1 MKGEM
6 NKMRDGAVFEKLSND
21 WKDIRSLVVFGF
33 GKAGRG
39 NIGAIHRRFKV
50 KAIIDNDPLLQG
62 QFYEGIPIVD
72 LKTYQAMGYQEK
84 IVVFTSGNRY
94 RSIAD
99 GLGAYGYA
107 ENRDFC
113 DFMTFFND
121 YFWGHQKENYIGR
134 LGLNITTFCTLNCRH
149 CTMHTPYNRYKKNFT
164 LDSICKDV
172 DLIFEMVDHVGNL
185 LILGG
190 EPFLHPQLSEILV
203 YIGEH
208 YQRSIGTVQLI
219 TNGTVR
225 ASDEVLRT
233 ITRYEM
239 EVRISDYT
247 KNVPYTERLEQFC
260 ADVEKYQI
268 PSVSYTHDQW
278 LDMGFPEEEVN
289 MGDTPSELRE
299 HMKKCAPNCQNV
311 NEGKLY
317 YCAQGWS
324 ADQTRLFQLGDTDYL
339 DLDKLRDDPDRKEKF
354 RRFYFGGQE
363 DWYFS
368 FCKVCRGW
376 DTDRTVPGGVQY
388 EKTMA

>member
-1 MKGEM
+1 MDKMK
-6 NKMRDGAVFEKLSND
+6 DGAGFTKLSSD

-50 KAIIDNDPLLQG
+50 KAIIDNAPLLQG
-62 QFYEGIPIVD
+62 QFYKGIPIVD
-72 LKTYQAMGYQEK
+72 LKTYQSIGYQEK
-84 IVVFTSGNRY
+84 IVIFTSGNRY
-94 RSIAD
+94 RFIAD
-99 GLGAYGYA
+99 GLGTYGYA
-107 ENRDFC
+107 EYRDFC

-121 YFWGHQKENYIGR
+121 YFWEHQKENYIGR

-149 CTMHTPYNRYKKNFT
+149 CTMHTPFNRYKKNFG

-172 DLIFEMVDHVGNL
+172 DLIFEMVDYVGNL

-190 EPFLHPQLSEILV
+190 EPFLHPQLPAILT

-208 YQRSIGTVQLI
+208 YQRLIGTVQLI

-233 ITRYEM
+233 IKRYDM

-260 ADVEKYQI
+260 ADLEKYQI
-268 PSVSYTHDQW
+268 DSVSYTHDQW

-289 MGDTPSELRE
+289 MGDTSSELRE

-311 NEGKLY
+311 NGGKLY

-324 ADQTRLFQLGDTDYL
+324 ADQACLFQLGDTDYL
-339 DLDKLRDDPDRKEKF
+339 DLEKLKSAPDRKEKF
-354 RRFYFGGQE
+354 RRFYFGEQE

-388 EKTMA
+388 EKNDGLNML